1 LFGRKQAR
9 VTLEDRAAMD
19 DDDASPP
26 PKPAD
31 NHLRD
36 KDQRTQRLAAALR
49 RNLKRRKA
57 QTRGRDPSSAATTQG
72 GSQEG

>member
-19 DDDASPP
+19 ADDPSPP
-26 PKPAD
+26 PKPAVAP
-31 NHLRD
+31 RD

-57 QTRGRDPSSAATTQG
+57 QSRGGVPSPAATTQG